1 MCASSTARR
10 THLEKSPPWPQR
22 IFAAPSPCSHHAA
35 SWCGRWPGMP
45 LSPER
50 IALACFSSPAAF
62 SRSAWI
68 RPLSAVIFCFSEAAC
83 LWWAAWWA
91 ACLRWWTTCP
101 AFSDA
106 FAAAADFFAADAAVA
121 ACFSSPASCFSSTAA
136 SCASLCAWARSRA
149 FSAACAA
156 DMTWAGAAFAAGA
169 LAWAFAPGLVPP
181 LAALLPP
188 PEVPNWP
195 PVADPPGTRR
205 RRAHAKPRHRR
216 RQRRSGRARLAG
228 LRQEVLDRLRAR
240 RRADPA
246 RLQLGQVHRVH
257 RRDSR
262 LVHVTRL
269 HQRQQGLR
277 ADEGR
282 LAAFH
287 LAVLQRRDVAGVI
300 PEAVAGG
307 HVRDRA
313 ERAARAAP
321 VRAPPQVRKLGHA
334 FLVAAAGPAQG
345 LEADQD
351 AGDLA
356 RRQDPLRAHRRH
368 AAEIHLRQRVADQR
382 DVGALVQDEALARVV
397 RAAVPGVHP
406 LPDRVDRGRLEFLRV
421 LDVDVRAGVVLQV
434 GDLVLVYLVVPG
446 AT

>member
-106 FAAAADFFAADAAVA
+106 FAAAAAVA

-195 PVADPPGTRR
+195 PVADPAGTCVMLNRCVHVSGMTVRPLERPPRRRRPRARPGPVAARPGTRR

-300 PEAVAGG
+300 PE
-307 HVRDRA
+307 
-313 ERAARAAP
+313 
-321 VRAPPQVRKLGHA
+321 
-334 FLVAAAGPAQG
+334 
-345 LEADQD
+345 
-351 AGDLA
+351 
-356 RRQDPLRAHRRH
+356 
-368 AAEIHLRQRVADQR
+368 
-382 DVGALVQDEALARVV
+382 
-397 RAAVPGVHP
+397 
-406 LPDRVDRGRLEFLRV
+406 
-421 LDVDVRAGVVLQV
+421 
-434 GDLVLVYLVVPG
+434 
-446 AT
+446 